1 MEYFLFVFFFSSRRR
16 HTRSYG
22 DWSSDV
28 CSSDLAGDL
37 DAFDRR
43 YSINGGG
50 QTLYQQYGA
59 ASSFLSVAKPQ
70 GAPANSAGWA
80 GEIALDV
87 EWAHA
92 VAPGAKILLVEA
104 RSSSLSDLL
113 GAVNYA

>member
-43 YSINGGG
+43 YSVNGGG

-80 GEIALDV
+80 GEIGRASCRERVKHTVVTETVTNKD
-87 EWAHA
+87 ADM
-92 VAPGAKILLVEA
+92 KI
-104 RSSSLSDLL
+104 RDWIRT
-113 GAVNYA
+113 